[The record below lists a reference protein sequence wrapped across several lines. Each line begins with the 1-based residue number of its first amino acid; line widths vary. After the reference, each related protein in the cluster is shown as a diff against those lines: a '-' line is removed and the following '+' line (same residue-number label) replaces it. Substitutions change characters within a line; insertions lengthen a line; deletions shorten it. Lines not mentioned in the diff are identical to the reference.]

1 MTLPEMGCKMKAA
14 VSEGVMIPKNV
25 GGMVPKYSAEWWK
38 RVANFFGEERTTDEH
53 LPPPTAGTS
62 LDFDEQ
68 GGSKNGSSHL
78 PDDHPHHL
86 PG

>member
-1 MTLPEMGCKMKAA
+1 METAG
-14 VSEGVMIPKNV
+14 SEGVMVPKNV

-38 RVANFFGEERTTDEH
+38 RAANFLGEERTTDEH

-68 GGSKNGSSHL
+68 GRSKTGGGHL
-78 PDDHPHHL
+78 PNGYRHHL